1 MILFYAAKTENMKIM
16 QALLTSEKQRS
27 EDLEKKYLEA
37 LETNEERRKKLEDA
51 ETRVHEL
58 QESLDR

>member
-1 MILFYAAKTENMKIM
+1 MILFYVAKTENMKIM